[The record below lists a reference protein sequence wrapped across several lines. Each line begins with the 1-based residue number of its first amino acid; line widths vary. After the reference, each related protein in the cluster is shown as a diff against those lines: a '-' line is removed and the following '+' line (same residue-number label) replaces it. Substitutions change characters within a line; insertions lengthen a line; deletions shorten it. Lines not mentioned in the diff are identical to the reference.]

1 MPVYR
6 FLMGAR
12 VRARYIPIVR
22 QFTTYDRKEEILRH
36 CLECVNFAQIQ
47 GDYLEF
53 GVWKGGSLM
62 NAYHIAKRLKHL
74 QAMRFYVFDSFEG
87 LPEKAWQDAEC
98 AVFKKGDYAFT
109 LEEVRRNLERNGV
122 DVNEIT
128 FIKGWYKEVLNV
140 IIFTA
145 SSFLSISNRSLSRRC
160 SRSPFCW
167 LALGILW
174 APILIRRWQ
183 SKSSI

>member
-1 MPVYR
+1 
-6 FLMGAR
+6 
-12 VRARYIPIVR
+12 
-22 QFTTYDRKEEILRH
+22 
-36 CLECVNFAQIQ
+36 
-47 GDYLEF
+47 
-53 GVWKGGSLM
+53 M

-128 FIKGWYKEVLNV
+128 FIKGWYKEVLNEETRQGLAIEKAAV
-140 IIFTA
+140 VYIDCDMYESTVPALEFIVPYITHGTIIIFDDWYCFHA
-145 SSFLSISNRSLSRRC
+145 RPDRGEQRAFNE
-160 SRSPFCW
+160 W
-167 LALGILW
+167 LAKNPTIRATQYWQYGW
-174 APILIRRWQ
+174 AGQSFIMHRR
-183 SKSSI
+183 